1 MKIKIIML
9 SCLLVALCSDVGLTQ
24 VGRKKTGL
32 SQPQGPVGS
41 KDAPGKPPPALA
53 LPDLIVK
60 RIVYDGKTEDARIL
74 VANIG
79 KAQAKAFNL
88 GFGCLAVISK
98 GVGSDGKEFELKSTA
113 VGTVSVSLLNAGENR
128 WVSLKMGK
136 ISNIEK
142 CSAEADDE
150 KVVTESNESNNTLS
164 IK

>member
-1 MKIKIIML
+1 MKIKMVML
-9 SCLLVALCSDVGLTQ
+9 SCLLIAICSDAGLAQ
-24 VGRKKTGL
+24 AGRKKTGTA
-32 SQPQGPVGS
+32 QPKGPVGS
-41 KDAPGKPPPALA
+41 NDAPGKPPHSLA
-53 LPDLIVK
+53 RPDLIVK
-60 RIVYDGKTEDARIL
+60 RIVYDGKVEDARIL

-88 GFGCLAVISK
+88 GLGCLAVISK
-98 GVGSDGKEFELKSTA
+98 GVGSDGKEFKVKSTS

-142 CSAEADDE
+142 CTAEADQE